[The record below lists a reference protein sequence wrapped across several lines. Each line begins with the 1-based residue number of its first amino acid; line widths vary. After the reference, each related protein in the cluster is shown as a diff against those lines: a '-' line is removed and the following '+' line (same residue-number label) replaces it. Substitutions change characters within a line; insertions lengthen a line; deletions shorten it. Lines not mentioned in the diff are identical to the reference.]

1 MGFVV
6 GDMNAIAHEGFDF
19 PHWISELDKEGRARL
34 DRFLELAAEA
44 AGNRERLSCYKYTN
58 KML

>member
-1 MGFVV
+1 MDFVV

-19 PHWISELDKEGRARL
+19 PRWMSELDQESRARL

-44 AGNRERLSCYKYTN
+44 AGNRERVSCHKYTN
-58 KML
+58 KLL

>member
-1 MGFVV
+1 
-6 GDMNAIAHEGFDF
+6 MNAIAHEGFDF